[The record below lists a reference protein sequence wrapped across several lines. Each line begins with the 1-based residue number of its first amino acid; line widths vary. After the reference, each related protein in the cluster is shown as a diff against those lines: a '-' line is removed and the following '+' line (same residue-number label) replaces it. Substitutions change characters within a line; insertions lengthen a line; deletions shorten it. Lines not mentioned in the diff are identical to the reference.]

1 MKDYVEQNKAQT
13 ISENDTFTVERYKQ
27 FNKFF
32 PPNTEK
38 ILDIGCN
45 TGRGG
50 AELKRINENYKI
62 YGIDVVEE
70 RLNILDDKIYSEKIL
85 GSAAEIPVED
95 DFFDVV
101 VAGEFI
107 EHLYAQ
113 DVSKTIG
120 EVFRVLKIGGVFLLT
135 TPNPKDIKRIIR
147 KETILGNSHVSQH
160 FPNILKIQLKMAG
173 FSNIK
178 ILGSGKTSRYLGMK
192 FPFLSLY
199 GSYLAIAKK
208 L

>member
-1 MKDYVEQNKAQT
+1 MKDYVAQNKAQT
-13 ISENDTFTVERYKQ
+13 ISETDAFTVERYQQ

-32 PPNTEK
+32 TINTEK

-50 AELKRINENYKI
+50 AELKRINNKYKI
-62 YGIDVVEE
+62 YGLDVVED
-70 RLNILDDKIYSEKIL
+70 RLMLLSDDIYIKKIL
-85 GSAAEIPVED
+85 GSAAEIPIED
-95 DFFDVV
+95 NFFDIV

-113 DVSKTIG
+113 DVSRTIG
-120 EVFRVLKIGGVFLLT
+120 EVFRVLKIGGFFLLT
-135 TPNPKDIKRIIR
+135 TPNPYDIKRIIR

-160 FPNILKIQLKMAG
+160 FPNILKIQLQMAG

-178 ILGSGKTSRYLGMK
+178 IMGSGKTSRYLGMR
-192 FPFLSLY
+192 FPCLSLY

-208 L
+208 W